1 MCKGF
6 RKKHLENVFF
16 TGLCG
21 RGGGDLKS
29 DPTPNASPQERGLRE
44 NEFAADGEER
54 KRRDDLNIRD
64 LIFDT
69 AVLYCGKV

>member
-1 MCKGF
+1 M
-6 RKKHLENVFF
+6 
-16 TGLCG
+16 
-21 RGGGDLKS
+21 KS